1 MVPAAHAQ
9 TEVHQQLDLI
19 IVFIVTRE
27 LTHEVEIVL
36 ALLALQVIT
45 LNRT

>member
-9 TEVHQQLDLI
+9 TEVHQQQDLI